1 MKEHY
6 RARIGFD
13 RTAAQSI
20 HDEQGLYAMLCYM
33 NEFKSQILS
42 SIIKD
47 HPGHIIDLGG
57 GTQCFDEPHQI
68 ERARAAFAAVAEI
81 FLLLPSPDF
90 APA

>member
-1 MKEHY
+1 M
-6 RARIGFD
+6 
-13 RTAAQSI
+13 TAQSI

-68 ERARAAFAAVAEI
+68 ERAREAFAAVAEI